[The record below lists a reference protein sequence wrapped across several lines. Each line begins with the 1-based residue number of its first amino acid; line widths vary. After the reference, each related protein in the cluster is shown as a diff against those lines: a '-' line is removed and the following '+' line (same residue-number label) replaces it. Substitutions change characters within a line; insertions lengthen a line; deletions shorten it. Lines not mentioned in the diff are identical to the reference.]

1 MCGRWPGTGSR
12 ETEDSDMSGVR
23 LGVMLPTGGEH
34 ATPEAIVQVAQ
45 EAERAGLGS
54 VWTYERLL
62 RPTVP
67 IAMGGEGGPVMDPP
81 AAFATVYDPLEV
93 LGHVAART
101 ERIQLGTSVVDA
113 LFHNPVVLA
122 RRIATLDRLSG
133 GRLLAGVGQGWMSQE
148 FEAAGV
154 SMKRRGAGFE
164 EHLRA
169 MRAVW
174 GPDPVRFE
182 GRFHRI
188 PECEI
193 GPKPVR
199 EDGPAL
205 LVGAASPAALER
217 AARLGAGVSLVV
229 FDWDQLAG
237 MIAAY
242 REAARTAGLPAG
254 PVVVQVNGAVSAKPL
269 DERTPLTGS
278 AEQVAADLDRL
289 DPLGVEH
296 VFWAMPGAPEE
307 CVASIAPLLTR

>member
-1 MCGRWPGTGSR
+1 
-12 ETEDSDMSGVR
+12 MSGVQ
-23 LGVMLPTGGEH
+23 LGVGLPTGGEH
-34 ATPEAIVQVAQ
+34 ATPEAIVQVAE

-81 AAFATVYDPLEV
+81 KGFANVYDPLEV

-101 ERIQLGTSVVDA
+101 ERIKLGTSVLDA
-113 LFHNPVVLA
+113 LFHSPVVLA

-154 SMKRRGAGFE
+154 SMTRRGAGFE
-164 EHLRA
+164 EHVRA

-174 GPDPVRFE
+174 GPDPVSFE
-182 GRFHRI
+182 GRLYRI

-199 EDGPAL
+199 EGGPVL
-205 LVGAASPAALER
+205 LVGGVAPAAIER
-217 AARLGAGVSLVV
+217 AARLGAGVTLVI
-229 FDWDQLAG
+229 FDWDALTG
-237 MIAAY
+237 TIEAY
-242 REAARTAGLPAG
+242 RQAARAAGHPVG
-254 PVVVQVNGAVSAKPL
+254 PVVVQVNGAVTAQPL
-269 DERTPLTGS
+269 DERAPLTGS
-278 AEQVAADLDRL
+278 PEQVAGDLDRL
-289 DPLGVEH
+289 DHLAVDH
-296 VFWAMPGAPEE
+296 VFWAMPGAPAE
-307 CVASIAPLLTR
+307 CVQSIAPLLTR

>member
-1 MCGRWPGTGSR
+1 MSR
-12 ETEDSDMSGVR
+12 VE
-23 LGVMLPTGGEH
+23 LGVNLPIAGEH
-34 ATPEAIVQVAQ
+34 ATPEAIVRVAE
-45 EAERAGLGS
+45 EAEAAGLGS
-54 VWTYERLL
+54 VWTFERLL

-81 AAFATVYDPLEV
+81 EDFATVYDPLEV

-101 ERIQLGTSVVDA
+101 ERIKLGSSVVDA

-133 GRLLAGVGQGWMSQE
+133 GRLLAGVGQGWMAQE

-154 SMKRRGAGFE
+154 PLKRRGAGFE

-182 GRFHRI
+182 GRFYRI

-199 EDGPAL
+199 DGDPGL
-205 LVGAASPAALER
+205 LIGGVSPAAIER
-217 AARLGAGVSLVV
+217 AARLGAGVTLVI
-229 FDWDQLAG
+229 FDWDALRG
-237 MIAAY
+237 TVEAY
-242 REAARTAGLPAG
+242 RAAAEAAGHAAG
-254 PVVVQVNGAVSAKPL
+254 PIVVQVNGPVTARPL
-269 DERTPLTGS
+269 GERTPLTGS
-278 AEQVAADLDRL
+278 AEQVAGDLDRL
-289 DPLGVEH
+289 DGLGVDH
-296 VFWAMPGAPEE
+296 VFWTMPGDPAERVPL
-307 CVASIAPLLTR
+307 IAPLLTR

>member
-1 MCGRWPGTGSR
+1 
-12 ETEDSDMSGVR
+12 MSGVQ
-23 LGVMLPTGGEH
+23 LGVGLPTGGEH
-34 ATPEAIVQVAQ
+34 ATPAAIVQVAE

-81 AAFATVYDPLEV
+81 EGFANVYDPLEV

-101 ERIQLGTSVVDA
+101 ERIKLGTSVLDA
-113 LFHNPVVLA
+113 LFHSPVVLA

-164 EHLRA
+164 EHVRA

-174 GPDPVRFE
+174 GPDPVSFE
-182 GRFHRI
+182 GRLYRI

-199 EDGPAL
+199 EDGPVL
-205 LVGAASPAALER
+205 LVGGVAPAAIER
-217 AARLGAGVSLVV
+217 AARLGAGMTLVI
-229 FDWDQLAG
+229 FDWNALTG
-237 MIAAY
+237 TIEAY
-242 REAARTAGLPAG
+242 RQAAQAAGHPAG
-254 PVVVQVNGAVSAKPL
+254 PVVVQVNGAVTAQPL
-269 DERTPLTGS
+269 DERAPLTGS
-278 AEQVAADLDRL
+278 PEQVAGDLDRL
-289 DPLGVEH
+289 DHLAVDH
-296 VFWAMPGAPEE
+296 VFWAMPGAPAE
-307 CVASIAPLLTR
+307 CVQSIAPLLTR